1 MFSHQGHLMPFVQ
14 AKPAH
19 VENESVLM
27 SNYRAPSRRQ
37 SKVSEEIA
45 RHAAQFLVRYIR
57 AGGSLIT
64 VTRAEIAPDLKNVS
78 IFVSILPKST
88 EEQMIKSLKRLRTD
102 FHDYLKEKTVL
113 RDVPTVDFVID
124 IGELNRQR
132 IDELT
137 RK

>member
-1 MFSHQGHLMPFVQ
+1 
-14 AKPAH
+14 
-19 VENESVLM
+19 M

-45 RHAAQFLVRYIR
+45 HHAAEFLVRYVR

-88 EEQMIKSLKRLRTD
+88 EEEMIKSLKRLRTD

-113 RDVPTVDFVID
+113 RDVPTVDFVLD
-124 IGELNRQR
+124 IGEMNRQR

-137 RK
+137 R